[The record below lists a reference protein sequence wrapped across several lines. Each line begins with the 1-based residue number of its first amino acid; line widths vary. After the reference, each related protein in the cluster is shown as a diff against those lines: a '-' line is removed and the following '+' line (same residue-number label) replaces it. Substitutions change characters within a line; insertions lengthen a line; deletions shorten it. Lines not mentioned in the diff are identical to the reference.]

1 MSSKPDQDW
10 SLTVTSKRKWLDL
23 DLKELWHYRDL
34 VMLLFRRDLVTHY
47 KQTILG
53 PLWYVIQPLLTTIIF
68 TVVFGNIGNISTD
81 GQPHTLFYLSGIV
94 IWNYFA
100 ECFKLISETF
110 VANKKI
116 YGKVYF
122 PRVVMPISTIVSS
135 LVKFGIQFLLFM
147 GFIFYFALFADYQ
160 LHWDLTLLLLPLM
173 VLLAAG
179 LSLGFGMITS
189 SMTTKYRDLS
199 FMISFGIQLL
209 MYATPVIY
217 PLSEAPEK
225 YRVFLL
231 INPMSS
237 VIETFR
243 YVLLKSGNL
252 DFGNLLYSGIFTV
265 VILVAGFVVFN
276 KTEKSFIDTV

>member
-1 MSSKPDQDW
+1 MASKHDKDW
-10 SLTVTSKRKWLDL
+10 TLVVTSNRKWLDL
-23 DLKELWHYRDL
+23 DLGELWRYRDL

-53 PLWYVIQPLLTTIIF
+53 PLWYIIQPLLTTIIF
-68 TVVFGNIGNISTD
+68 TVVFGNIGKISTD
-81 GQPHTLFYLSGIV
+81 GQPQVLFYLSGIV

-122 PRVVMPISTIVSS
+122 PRVVMPISTIISS
-135 LVKFGIQFLLFM
+135 LVKFGIQFVLLV
-147 GFIFYFALFADYQ
+147 GFLVYFILTGYEVS
-160 LHWDLTLLLLPLM
+160 WDATLLLLPVM

-189 SMTTKYRDLS
+189 SLTTKYRDLS

-217 PLSEAPEK
+217 PLSEAPQK
-225 YRVFLL
+225 YRSL
-231 INPMSS
+231 IELNPMSS

-243 YVLLKSGNL
+243 YVLLKSGDLN
-252 DFGNLLYSGIFTV
+252 FGNLLYSFIFAL
-265 VILVAGFVVFN
+265 VILAVGFVVFN